1 MKGDMGSI
9 KYRCCLFYLKIMRKF
24 ITCFLLMTAL
34 STNSAYCADNA
45 DIKAN
50 INKSIENREEY
61 VFLGDKQLSD
71 EELVKTMCE
80 YFAEYSNAGLIDAS
94 VSFFDEDENGF
105 TDTIG
110 LNYRY
115 SEEETAQILKDIEK
129 KETALARY
137 VGGKPNEEKV
147 QLVYSYFCRNFSYDD
162 ELNYDLKH
170 LYEEKSGTCCSFTLA
185 FKAVMDRLDI
195 PCKVVVSDDLTHE
208 WNKVFINN
216 EWLNVDITDGI
227 RLYQTGFPN
236 AHLRTFL
243 ESDEVYKAR
252 GYKENT

>member
-1 MKGDMGSI
+1 
-9 KYRCCLFYLKIMRKF
+9 MRKF
-24 ITCFLLMTAL
+24 ITCLLL
-34 STNSAYCADNA
+34 VSSLFVNSAYCAEDKGVMLK
-45 DIKAN
+45 DRVHKT
-50 INKSIENREEY
+50 IENREEY
-61 VFLGDKQLSD
+61 VDLRDIQLTDD
-71 EELVKTMCE
+71 EAVMFMRE
-80 YFAEYSNAGLIDAS
+80 YFAEYSDAGFIENTL
-94 VSFFDEDENGF
+94 SFFDEDENS
-105 TDTIG
+105 
-110 LNYRY
+110 LNDAIQLKYRY

-147 QLVYSYFCRNFSYDD
+147 QIVYSYFCRNFSYDD

-170 LYEEKSGTCCSFTLA
+170 LYEEKTGTCCSFSLA